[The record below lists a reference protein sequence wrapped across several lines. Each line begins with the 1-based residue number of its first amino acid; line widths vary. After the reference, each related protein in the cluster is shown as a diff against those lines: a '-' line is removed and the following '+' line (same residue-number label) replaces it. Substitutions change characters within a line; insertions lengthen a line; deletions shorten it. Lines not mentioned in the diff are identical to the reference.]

1 MEEQSKHETVFDI
14 EEQLVA
20 ALYSKALLGAAGD
33 RSDQIADELESVVKD
48 CLDRFPKLETA
59 LASPRITEEAKETML
74 NRVFQGKLD
83 KTLLNFLKVL
93 TRRRRL
99 GALRAIQVA
108 TSALRDEKHGKV
120 RVQVTSA
127 QPLTDTQKSEI
138 IAKLK
143 TNLGKTA
150 VLVEKIDPSLLGGLI
165 LRIGDRVYDGSALGK
180 LQVLRRAVASGVERS
195 IRDQFST
202 LLS

>member
-1 MEEQSKHETVFDI
+1 MEAQSTHETVFDI

-20 ALYSKALLGAAGD
+20 ALYSKALLGAAGE
-33 RSDQIADELESVVKD
+33 RADQIADELESVVKD

-59 LASPRITEEAKETML
+59 LASPRITDEAKETML
-74 NRVFQGKLD
+74 NRVFEGKLD

-93 TRRRRL
+93 SRRRRL

-108 TSALRDEKHGKV
+108 ASALRDEKHGKV
-120 RVQVTSA
+120 RVEVTSA
-127 QPLTDTQKSEI
+127 QPLSDSQKSEI
-138 IAKLK
+138 IKRLK

-150 VLVEKIDPSLLGGLI
+150 VLVEKIDASLLGGLI

-180 LQVLRRAVASGVERS
+180 LQVLRRAVAGGVERT